1 MTLLY
6 SAIRLKFW
14 VDLALKLELSITV
27 TLLYSA
33 KSLKFYVDLALKLEL
48 SITDS

>member
-1 MTLLY
+1 MLT
-6 SAIRLKFW
+6 K
-14 VDLALKLELSITV
+14 ALKLELSITV

-33 KSLKFYVDLALKLEL
+33 KSFKFYVDFALKLEL